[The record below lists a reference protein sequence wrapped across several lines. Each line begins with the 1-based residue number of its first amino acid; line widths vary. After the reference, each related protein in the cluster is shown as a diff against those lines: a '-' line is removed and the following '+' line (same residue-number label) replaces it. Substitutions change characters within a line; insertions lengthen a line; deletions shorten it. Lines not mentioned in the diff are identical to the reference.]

1 MKQQKSIYAGASIP
15 RISSKPVFPLLVGL
29 LTLAIVI
36 LSSIYNK
43 RKRDTA
49 FAYQETRR
57 ALNHLTSNINKGV
70 EKMAYLK
77 EFEVAKQKIYSY

>member
-15 RISSKPVFPLLVGL
+15 RISPKQVFPLLMGL
-29 LTLAIVI
+29 LI
-36 LSSIYNK
+36 LTIIIFSSIHNK

-49 FAYQETRR
+49 FAYQETQK
-57 ALNHLTSNINKGV
+57 ALNLLTSNMNKGI
-70 EKMAYLK
+70 EKMTYLK